1 MKGLRRSGSGSGVG
15 APPDA
20 ADSPPDAADSPP
32 VSASP
37 AGGAASGE
45 QPGGRAVRRKRR
57 RRRRRL
63 LIAAP
68 FVAVLLWAVFSYTT
82 WMLRPTS
89 LAWQINS
96 VEWVRHDVPFG
107 NWVADNVEQHLL
119 HPERAQAGRPAA
131 EEPADGRAERAAGQ
145 PPEAEGARTGRLAAA
160 DHAGLPAPAAGRR
173 GLEAGRP
180 AGGRRPAGAGDDLP
194 PRARL
199 SADRR
204 LRRLVRPY
212 AHPDRVLPGP
222 LRAAERRRARADD
235 GPLRSA
241 LAAAGDLQRRLHLHR
256 RQQRLGRQRPHER
269 AADRRQRHAHRLSRR
284 PRRDREVDRRP
295 GRGAGRR
302 VGPPEPGSRSS
313 GTGN

>member
-20 ADSPPDAADSPP
+20 ADSPPDAADPPP

-45 QPGGRAVRRKRR
+45 QPGGRAARRKRR

-107 NWVADNVEQHLL
+107 NWVADNVEQIYYTQNA
-119 HPERAQAGRPAA
+119 PKAGGP
-131 EEPADGRAERAAGQ
+131 Q
-145 PPEAEGARTGRLAAA
+145 LKS
-160 DHAGLPAPAAGRR
+160 LPAVGLNAPPVSHPKPKAHPQAAWPPPITPVFPHPLPGE
-173 GLEAGRP
+173 GVWKPRP
-180 AGGRRPAGAGDDLP
+180 AGWTAARRCW
-194 PRARL
+194 
-199 SADRR
+199 
-204 LRRLVRPY
+204 
-212 AHPDRVLPGP
+212 
-222 LRAAERRRARADD
+222 
-235 GPLRSA
+235 
-241 LAAAGDLQRRLHLHR
+241 
-256 RQQRLGRQRPHER
+256 
-269 AADRRQRHAHRLSRR
+269 
-284 PRRDREVDRRP
+284 
-295 GRGAGRR
+295 
-302 VGPPEPGSRSS
+302 
-313 GTGN
+313 